1 MMNLILAGTVSFAM
15 GFSELPE
22 TRANDGT
29 PMTVTSQLT
38 GDESVTQ
45 IDARAFWDALVA
57 RYRGLVSYSDLTN
70 IVQIT
75 REQSPS
81 ADDSVAV
88 QEVHQIESRIR
99 CDIFEN
105 ELRITTPGM
114 QLGDEMRRKIA
125 ECVKIR
131 AFAPASDQS
140 DEPEQSEP
148 VSEETADLSLRY
160 RLWLAPHM
168 ALRFAREPLE
178 ELRPGASSTFTAT
191 EASEI
196 VLDERPMVHLELA
209 GRSDTEVGARESRIN
224 LYVDPKSMLIERIE
238 TKEQLPDGGSFE
250 TLMTIVPTSAE
261 GEMTSPAPAEDE
273 RESET
278 PASPLAPASLP
289 VSR

>member
-209 GRSDTEVGARESRIN
+209 GRSDTEVGARESRID